1 MLTDTA
7 LKQLKTKEKDFKI
20 ADRDGMYVVVKK
32 TGAVVFRLDYRL
44 HGRRETLTIG
54 CSPSAPM
61 RQMRGIEQRRVLV
74 SS

>member
-1 MLTDTA
+1 M
-7 LKQLKTKEKDFKI
+7 I
-20 ADRDGMYVVVKK
+20 AFFEHLAPTVV
-32 TGAVVFRLDYRL
+32 AIEACAASHHWARLLRSFG
-44 HGRRETLTIG
+44 HE